1 MNAGDTPAASVA
13 AVRERELRMM
23 EVFKAR
29 KRANQMETVMS
40 DAKDSFVSTVP
51 GSEGASVARQV
62 SGIMAE
68 ALRDTDSA
76 GVDVL
81 VFGTAAM
88 TGVVHGA
95 AEMGIH
101 PEVARAIMVGALCGT
116 QKVGRTSVAS
126 VSANAAALVKATSQV
141 GGSVTEA
148 AKGAV
153 EGAVEA
159 AGEIGMSPEGAA
171 AAAATGAL
179 RAAGE
184 LGRSEMDQLR
194 ALLVTNISGVMSP

>member
-1 MNAGDTPAASVA
+1 
-13 AVRERELRMM
+13 
-23 EVFKAR
+23 
-29 KRANQMETVMS
+29 
-40 DAKDSFVSTVP
+40 
-51 GSEGASVARQV
+51 
-62 SGIMAE
+62 MAQ

-81 VFGTAAM
+81 VYGTAAM

-95 AEMGIH
+95 AELGIDQ
-101 PEVARAIMVGALCGT
+101 ELARTIMIGALRGT
-116 QKVGRTSVAS
+116 QQAGRTTVAS
-126 VSANAAALVKATSQV
+126 VSANAAALVKATSDV
-141 GGSVTEA
+141 GDSITEA

-153 EGAVEA
+153 EGAIEV

-184 LGRSEMDQLR
+184 LGEGATDQVQ
-194 ALLVTNISGVMSP
+194 ALLVTNISGVMVTVKEPYRPGHPSLHGSFVWKPARA